1 MRAISSIVLLSS
13 LLTAAVALA
22 APDEKKGTGAGSSAP
37 PAKTPASAPAT
48 PAPKPATPTTAAPT
62 PAAPVATPATPAPPA
77 PGGKPPTPKPAPPAP
92 AGKPPTPTPAASP
105 APPAPPAP
113 AEPAPGT
120 GTGPGTTAA
129 IDPATVKP
137 EDMPTAVRMRRLEQR
152 TQALKERAWQLKARV
167 QMLKEQMLGGGVGA
181 QALITHGNEMGSSFR
196 LIKIVYTLDGTQV
209 FVRSDDTAES
219 LYKTRSFDI
228 FAGPIS
234 PGNHNIASV
243 ATYRGHGYGVFE
255 YLKKYTFVANGKQA
269 FTAGEG
275 KITKVECKGFEKGG
289 PTTPMEKRAAIEC
302 KVTQVLPEK
311 PSTPGTTTP
320 AAGTPSAPASSTPAA
335 TPTPTPAPTAVPAP
349 AATPTPAPAA
359 TPATPAPKPT
369 ATPTPAAKPG
379 K

>member
-22 APDEKKGTGAGSSAP
+22 APDEKKGTSPGSSAP
-37 PAKTPASAPAT
+37 TAKPPAPAPAAPAPAGKAPATPASTPTPAPAT
-48 PAPKPATPTTAAPT
+48 PAPAAP
-62 PAAPVATPATPAPPA
+62 APA
-77 PGGKPPTPKPAPPAP
+77 PGP
-92 AGKPPTPTPAASP
+92 
-105 APPAPPAP
+105 
-113 AEPAPGT
+113 
-120 GTGPGTTAA
+120 TAA
-129 IDPATVKP
+129 IDPATVPP

-243 ATYRGHGYGVFE
+243 AMYRGHGYGVFE

-275 KITKVECKGFEKGG
+275 KISKVECKGFEKGG

-302 KVTQVLPEK
+302 KATQVAPEK
-311 PSTPGTTTP
+311 PSSPGAAAGSAPAAAPVPTSTTPSPTP
-320 AAGTPSAPASSTPAA
+320 AAAPPPAAPA
-335 TPTPTPAPTAVPAP
+335 PAP
-349 AATPTPAPAA
+349 AAPAPAA
-359 TPATPAPKPT
+359 PAPAAPAPAPKPA